1 MLLAEIE
8 FTIGIGLALTVGS
21 SLLAIGGAWALT
33 KYQAESAMK
42 KIAENEDGDKEL
54 AKEVKNLSTALA
66 TKIDETKEDI
76 RGDMRDLEKTMV
88 RRLDE
93 VKHRVTIVE
102 KDIEHVQ
109 KETDR
114 VAKKVTLM
122 GMGGKS

>member
-42 KIAENEDGDKEL
+42 KIAENDEGDKEL
-54 AKEVKNLSTALA
+54 AKEVKNLSSDLGA
-66 TKIDETKEDI
+66 KIDETKNDI
-76 RGDMRDLEKTMV
+76 RQDMRDLEKTMV
-88 RRLDE
+88 RRIDE

-122 GMGGKS
+122 GMGGK